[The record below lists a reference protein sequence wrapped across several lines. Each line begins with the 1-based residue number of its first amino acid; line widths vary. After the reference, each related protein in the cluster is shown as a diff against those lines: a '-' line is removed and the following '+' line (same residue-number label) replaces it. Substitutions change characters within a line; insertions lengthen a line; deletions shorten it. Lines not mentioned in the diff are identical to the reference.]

1 MVQLW
6 HVGRISHTSL
16 QPGHAKPVA
25 PSAIR
30 AHAKTCCSN
39 NGVPTFTDTPSP
51 ARSTPKN
58 CPASCRT
65 YRHAARN
72 AIAAGFDG
80 VEIHAANGYLID
92 QFLKTGAN
100 QRTDDYGGSIKN
112 RARLLLEV
120 TRAIV
125 DEIGGGRTGIRLS
138 PVTPA
143 NDIVDEN
150 PQPLF
155 DYVVR
160 ELGKLGLA
168 YVHVIEGATGGPRE
182 LPDRPFDYAE
192 LRNAYPRRRWQG
204 RLDGE
209 QRLRPGPGRSRPG
222 QQRRHHGVWPRLHL
236 QPRPT
241 PQAKRAAQRA
251 EPRHPVRR
259 RCQGYTDYPTLAAP
273 SLRPQ
278 ARQAA
283 QPWSRALHPHHDAG
297 EEPVTRRVA
306 WAAMG
311 QRVHVGGKRGIHGGQ
326 PSHRHPGTPAPQAAP
341 WFLPGACA
349 RGKGQVAPQ
358 RLETPTA
365 PLPHQLPGPAA
376 NAQQLG
382 ALRLRHRTCSAS
394 SRAITSATWG
404 ARLRHAGNRCSDSWD
419 GARAQK
425 LVDVERIARAP
436 SKNEGGLSPGPW
448 STSTC
453 KERSTAA
460 RSVFFTNDLQAD

>member
-1 MVQLW
+1 MTSLFEPTHAGDIALANRIAMAPLTRNRAPDAIPTELTATYYAQRATAGLIISEATAISPEGQGYADVPGLYGTEQLDGWKKVTRAVHEAGGKIVVQLW

-30 AHAKTCCSN
+30 AHAKTVLLKD
-39 NGVPTFTDTPSP
+39 GVPTFTDTSEPRALDAEELP
-51 ARSTPKN
+51 RIVQD
-58 CPASCRT
+58 

-192 LRNAYPRRRWQG
+192 LRNAY
-204 RLDGE
+204 
-209 QRLRPGPGRSRPG
+209 
-222 QQRRHHGVWPRLHL
+222 
-236 QPRPT
+236 
-241 PQAKRAAQRA
+241 RAAGGKGAWMVNNAYDRA
-251 EPRHPVRR
+251 LAEAALANGADIVAFGRPFISNPDLVERLKQNAPLNELNRDTLYGGGAKAH
-259 RCQGYTDYPTLAAP
+259 TDYPTLA
-273 SLRPQ
+273 
-278 ARQAA
+278 
-283 QPWSRALHPHHDAG
+283 G
-297 EEPVTRRVA
+297 
-306 WAAMG
+306 
-311 QRVHVGGKRGIHGGQ
+311 
-326 PSHRHPGTPAPQAAP
+326 
-341 WFLPGACA
+341 
-349 RGKGQVAPQ
+349 
-358 RLETPTA
+358 
-365 PLPHQLPGPAA
+365 
-376 NAQQLG
+376 
-382 ALRLRHRTCSAS
+382 
-394 SRAITSATWG
+394 
-404 ARLRHAGNRCSDSWD
+404 
-419 GARAQK
+419 
-425 LVDVERIARAP
+425 
-436 SKNEGGLSPGPW
+436 
-448 STSTC
+448 
-453 KERSTAA
+453 
-460 RSVFFTNDLQAD
+460 

>member
-1 MVQLW
+1 MTSLFEPTHAGDIALANRIAMAPLTRNRAPDAIPTELTATYYAQRATAGLIISEATAISPEGQGYADVPGLYGTEQLDGWKKVTRAVHEAGGKIVVQLW

-30 AHAKTCCSN
+30 AHAKTVLLKD
-39 NGVPTFTDTPSP
+39 GVPTFTDTSEPRALDAEELP
-51 ARSTPKN
+51 RIVQD
-58 CPASCRT
+58 

-192 LRNAYPRRRWQG
+192 LRNAY
-204 RLDGE
+204 
-209 QRLRPGPGRSRPG
+209 
-222 QQRRHHGVWPRLHL
+222 
-236 QPRPT
+236 
-241 PQAKRAAQRA
+241 RAAGGKGAWMVNNGHDRA
-251 EPRHPVRR
+251 LAEAALANGADIVAFGRPFISNPDLVERLKQNAPLNELNRDTLYGGGAK
-259 RCQGYTDYPTLAAP
+259 GYTDYPTLA
-273 SLRPQ
+273 
-278 ARQAA
+278 
-283 QPWSRALHPHHDAG
+283 G
-297 EEPVTRRVA
+297 
-306 WAAMG
+306 
-311 QRVHVGGKRGIHGGQ
+311 
-326 PSHRHPGTPAPQAAP
+326 
-341 WFLPGACA
+341 
-349 RGKGQVAPQ
+349 
-358 RLETPTA
+358 
-365 PLPHQLPGPAA
+365 
-376 NAQQLG
+376 
-382 ALRLRHRTCSAS
+382 
-394 SRAITSATWG
+394 
-404 ARLRHAGNRCSDSWD
+404 
-419 GARAQK
+419 
-425 LVDVERIARAP
+425 
-436 SKNEGGLSPGPW
+436 
-448 STSTC
+448 
-453 KERSTAA
+453 
-460 RSVFFTNDLQAD
+460 